1 MNFALLGFIVY
12 LVLILVVGF
21 ITFRI
26 NKSHKDFFLAGRRLN
41 PWVVAFSERA
51 SGESAWLLL
60 GLPGAAYAAGLLEF
74 WTALG
79 CVSGIIFYWFFIA
92 RGLREETERLGAIT
106 LPTFLAA
113 RFDRG
118 QQAIRVLATF
128 IIVFFF
134 IFYLSAQFNGA
145 GKILHVTFGIKQSTG
160 MVIGAMVIIFYT
172 MMGGF
177 FAVAWTDMVQGIIM
191 IGTLVVLPLVGLVE
205 LKEMHESAR
214 PLSGITSQGGYPL
227 MSLTGGET
235 GWAAAALIISG
246 LSWAL
251 GYMGQPHLLT
261 RFMSIKDSAKIKIS
275 RRIAIAW
282 VIPAFTGAVVIGL
295 VGAGMYGQGMFDD
308 IEKIMPH
315 MANELLPAWLAG
327 IFVSGAI
334 AAMMSTADSQL
345 LVISS
350 SIIEDFYHRTLGR
363 EVGDATLLRGSRW
376 ITIIVGLTGFM
387 IALTSDKLIFSM
399 VSYAWAGLGSSFGPL
414 ILLILIWKKVTHQGV
429 IAGLLTGFV
438 TTVVWSEFPL
448 LDQTLSVRFVSWIL
462 ALLAVW
468 ITSRL
473 TNGKE
478 TPPVPVS
485 TASSGSIR

>member
-1 MNFALLGFIVY
+1 MNFALIGFLFY

-21 ITFRI
+21 ITYNI
-26 NKSHKDFFLAGRRLN
+26 NKSHKDFFIAGRKLN

-60 GLPGAAYAAGLLEF
+60 GLPGAAFASGLLEF

-92 RGLREETERLGAIT
+92 KALRVETERLGAFT

-113 RFDRG
+113 RFDKG
-118 QQAIRVLATF
+118 QSAIRVLATF
-128 IIVFFF
+128 IIIFFF

-145 GKILHVTFGIKQSTG
+145 GKIMNVTFGLKQSTG
-160 MVIGAMVIIFYT
+160 MIIGAAVIIFYT

-191 IGTLVVLPLVGLVE
+191 IGTLVVLPLVGMAELRQIHDGSLPLADLVSSDGHR
-205 LKEMHESAR
+205 M
-214 PLSGITSQGGYPL
+214 LSW
-227 MSLTGGET
+227 TGGKT

-261 RFMSIKDSAKIKIS
+261 RFMAIRSAEEIKIS

-282 VIPAFTGAVVIGL
+282 VIPAFSGALLIGII
-295 VGAGMYGQGMFDD
+295 GAGLYEQGMFED
-308 IEKIMPH
+308 IEKVMPH
-315 MANELLPAWLAG
+315 LANELLPAWLAG

-350 SIIEDFYHRTLGR
+350 SIIEDLFHRTLGWDVSDR
-363 EVGDATLLRGSRW
+363 ALLRGSRW
-376 ITIIVGLTGFM
+376 ITIVVGLIGFV

-414 ILLILIWKKVTHQGV
+414 ILLMLTWKKVTWQGT

-438 TTVVWSEFPL
+438 STVVWSEL
-448 LDQTLSVRFVSWIL
+448 IALDAVISVRFVSWVM
-462 ALLAVW
+462 AFLAVW
-468 ITSRL
+468 L
-473 TNGKE
+473 
-478 TPPVPVS
+478 VS
-485 TASSGSIR
+485 LYTRKKS

>member
-1 MNFALLGFIVY
+1 MNFALLGFVFY
-12 LVLILVVGF
+12 LVVILVVGF
-21 ITFRI
+21 VTYKN
-26 NKSHKDFFLAGRRLN
+26 NKSHKDFFIAGRKLN

-60 GLPGAAYAAGLLEF
+60 GLPGAAFASGLMEF

-92 RGLREETERLGAIT
+92 KALRIETERLGAFT

-113 RFDRG
+113 RFEKG
-118 QQAIRVLATF
+118 QAAIRVLATF
-128 IIVFFF
+128 IIIFFF

-145 GKILHVTFGIKQSTG
+145 GKILNVTFGLDQSTG
-160 MVIGAMVIIFYT
+160 MIIGAAVIIFYT

-191 IGTLVVLPLVGLVE
+191 IGTLVVLPLVGLAE
-205 LKEMHESAR
+205 LKEIHDGTIVLADLVAEE
-214 PLSGITSQGGYPL
+214 GHPL
-227 MSLTGGET
+227 MSLTGGKT
-235 GWAAAALIISG
+235 GWAAAAMIISG

-261 RFMSIKDSAKIKIS
+261 RFMAIKSADQIKVS

-282 VIPAFTGAVVIGL
+282 VIPAFTGAVIIGII
-295 VGAGMYGQGMFDD
+295 GAGLYGQGMFDD
-308 IEKIMPH
+308 IEKVMPH
-315 MANELLPAWLAG
+315 LANELLPAWLAG

-350 SIIEDFYHRTLGR
+350 SIIEDFFHRTMGWN
-363 EVGDATLLRGSRW
+363 VGDKMLLKGSRI
-376 ITIIVGLTGFM
+376 ITIVVGLIGFA

-399 VSYAWAGLGSSFGPL
+399 VSYAWAGLGSSFGPV
-414 ILLILIWKKVTHQGV
+414 ILLLLIWKKVTHQGV
-429 IAGLLTGFV
+429 IAGLATGFI
-438 TTVVWSEFPL
+438 TTVIWSELSAF
-448 LDQTLSVRFVSWIL
+448 DAVISVRFVSWVM
-462 ALLAVW
+462 AFLAVW
-468 ITSRL
+468 LVSRFTRTS
-473 TNGKE
+473 
-478 TPPVPVS
+478 S
-485 TASSGSIR
+485 

>member
-1 MNFALLGFIVY
+1 MNFALLGFIFY
-12 LVLILVVGF
+12 LVVILVVGF
-21 ITFRI
+21 ITYRI
-26 NKSHKDFFLAGRRLN
+26 NKSHQDFFIAGRRLN

-60 GLPGAAYAAGLLEF
+60 GLPGAALASGLLEF

-79 CVSGIIFYWFFIA
+79 CVSGIIFYWFFVA
-92 RGLREETERLGAIT
+92 RALREETERLGAIT

-113 RFDRG
+113 RFHKG
-118 QQAIRVLATF
+118 QAVIRVLATF
-128 IIVFFF
+128 IIIFFF

-145 GKILHVTFGIKQSTG
+145 GKILNVTFGMDQKTG
-160 MVIGAMVIIFYT
+160 MILGALVIIFYT

-177 FAVAWTDMVQGIIM
+177 FAVAWTDMIQGVIM
-191 IGTLVVLPLVGLVE
+191 IGTLVVLPLAGLME
-205 LKEMHESAR
+205 LKEISEGSA
-214 PLSGITSQGGYPL
+214 PLAGMVTAEGYPL
-227 MSLTGGET
+227 LSFTGGRS

-261 RFMSIKDSAKIKIS
+261 RFMAIKNPEKIKIS

-295 VGAGMYGQGMFDD
+295 VGAGLYGEGAFED
-308 IEKIMPH
+308 IEKVMPH
-315 MANELLPAWLAG
+315 LANELLPTWLAG

-350 SIIEDFYHRTLGR
+350 SIIEDLFHRTLGW
-363 EVGDATLLRGSRW
+363 EVGDASLLRGSRI
-376 ITIIVGLTGFM
+376 ITIAVGITGFV

-399 VSYAWAGLGSSFGPL
+399 VSYAWAGLGSTFGPL
-414 ILLILIWKKVTHQGV
+414 VLLILTWKKVTWQGV
-429 IAGLLTGFV
+429 IAGLATGFV
-438 TTVVWSEFPL
+438 TTVVWSEIAQ
-448 LDQTLSVRFVSWIL
+448 LDGLISVRFVSWVL

-468 ITSRL
+468 ITSLVTRHH
-473 TNGKE
+473 
-478 TPPVPVS
+478 
-485 TASSGSIR
+485 

>member
-1 MNFALLGFIVY
+1 MNFALLAFILYMAV
-12 LVLILVVGF
+12 ILVVGF
-21 ITFRI
+21 LTYRI
-26 NKSHKDFFLAGRRLN
+26 NKSHNDFFIAGRRLN

-60 GLPGAAYAAGLLEF
+60 GLPGAAYAAGLMEF

-92 RGLREETERLGAIT
+92 RALREESEKLGAIT
-106 LPTFLAA
+106 LPTFLAG
-113 RFDRG
+113 RFEKG
-118 QQAIRVLATF
+118 QAAIRILATF
-128 IIVFFF
+128 IIIFFF

-145 GKILHVTFGIKQSTG
+145 GKILNVTFGLDHRTG
-160 MVIGAMVIIFYT
+160 MVIGAAVIIFYT

-177 FAVAWTDMVQGIIM
+177 FAVAWTDLVQGIIM

-205 LKEMHESAR
+205 LTEVSDGGG
-214 PLSGITSQGGYPL
+214 SIGGILAAEGHRLVSF
-227 MSLTGGET
+227 TGGRT
-235 GWAAAALIISG
+235 GWAAAAMIISG

-261 RFMSIKDSAKIKIS
+261 RFMSISSAAKIKIS

-282 VIPAFTGAVVIGL
+282 VIPAFSGAVIMGVIG
-295 VGAGMYGQGMFDD
+295 AGLYGQGMFDD
-308 IEKIMPH
+308 VEKIMPH
-315 MANELLPAWLAG
+315 LANELLPAWLAG

-350 SIIEDFYHRTLGR
+350 SLIEDFFHRTLGR
-363 EVGDATLLRGSRW
+363 EIGDRSLLRASRY
-376 ITIIVGLTGFM
+376 ITIVVGLTGFL

-414 ILLILIWKKVTHQGV
+414 ILLMLTWKKVTWQGV
-429 IAGLLTGFV
+429 IAGLSTGFIS
-438 TTVVWSEFPL
+438 TVVWSEITL
-448 LDQTLSVRFVSWIL
+448 LDSVISVRFASWVL
-462 ALLAVW
+462 ALMAVW
-468 ITSRL
+468 IVSRVTL
-473 TNGKE
+473 QDH
-478 TPPVPVS
+478 
-485 TASSGSIR
+485 

>member
-1 MNFALLGFIVY
+1 MNFALIGFIFY
-12 LVLILVVGF
+12 LVVILVVGF
-21 ITFRI
+21 ITYNI
-26 NKSHKDFFLAGRRLN
+26 NKSHKDFFIAGRKLN

-60 GLPGAAYAAGLLEF
+60 GLPGAAFASGLMEF

-92 RGLREETERLGAIT
+92 RALREETERLGAIT
-106 LPTFLAA
+106 VPTFLAA
-113 RFDRG
+113 RFEKG
-118 QQAIRVLATF
+118 QAAIRVLATF
-128 IIVFFF
+128 IIIFFF

-145 GKILHVTFGIKQSTG
+145 GKILNVTFGLKQSTG
-160 MVIGAMVIIFYT
+160 MILGALVIIFYT

-191 IGTLVVLPLVGLVE
+191 IGTLVVLPLVGLAE
-205 LKEMHESAR
+205 LKEIHEGAV
-214 PLSGITSQGGYPL
+214 PLTDLVTTDGH
-227 MSLTGGET
+227 SLLSWTGGKT
-235 GWAAAALIISG
+235 GWGAAALIISG

-261 RFMSIKDSAKIKIS
+261 RFMAIRKAEQIKVS

-282 VIPAFTGAVVIGL
+282 VIPAFSGALILGI
-295 VGAGMYGQGMFDD
+295 VGAGLYEPGMFDD
-308 IEKIMPH
+308 IEKLMPH

-350 SIIEDFYHRTLGR
+350 SIIEDLFHRTLGWD
-363 EVGDATLLRGSRW
+363 VSDKALLKASRW
-376 ITIIVGLTGFM
+376 ITFAVGLVGFV

-414 ILLILIWKKVTHQGV
+414 ILLMLTWKKVTWQGT
-429 IAGLLTGFV
+429 IAGLVTGFV
-438 TTVVWSEFPL
+438 TTVVWSEL
-448 LDQTLSVRFVSWIL
+448 SALDAVISVRFVSWIM
-462 ALLAVW
+462 AFLAVW
-468 ITSRL
+468 L
-473 TNGKE
+473 
-478 TPPVPVS
+478 VS
-485 TASSGSIR
+485 LYTRKHS

>member
-1 MNFALLGFIVY
+1 MNFALLGFIFY
-12 LVLILVVGF
+12 LVVILVVGF
-21 ITFRI
+21 ITYSI
-26 NKSHKDFFLAGRRLN
+26 NKSHKDFFLAGRQLN

-60 GLPGAAYAAGLLEF
+60 GLPGAAFASGLLEF

-92 RGLREETERLGAIT
+92 KALREETERLGAIT
-106 LPTFLAA
+106 LPTFLSAA
-113 RFDRG
+113 FNKG
-118 QQAIRVLATF
+118 QSTIRILATF
-128 IIVFFF
+128 IIIFFF

-145 GKILHVTFGIKQSTG
+145 GKILNVTFGMKQTTG
-160 MVIGAMVIIFYT
+160 MVLGAAVIIFYT

-177 FAVAWTDMVQGIIM
+177 FAVAWTDLVQGIIM

-205 LKEMHESAR
+205 LKEISEGSQ
-214 PLSGITSQGGYPL
+214 PLANLVAQEGHPL
-227 MSLTGGET
+227 LSFTGGKS
-235 GWAAAALIISG
+235 GWAAAALIVSG

-261 RFMSIKDSAKIKIS
+261 RFMAIKKPEQIKIS

-282 VIPAFTGAVVIGL
+282 VIPAFTGAVLIGII
-295 VGAGMYGQGMFDD
+295 GAGFYEQGIFDD
-308 IEKIMPH
+308 IEKVMPH

-327 IFVSGAI
+327 IFISGAI

-350 SIIEDFYHRTLGR
+350 SIIEDFFHRTLGR
-363 EVGDATLLRGSRW
+363 NVGDTAMLRGSRI
-376 ITIIVGLTGFM
+376 ITIAVGLTGFT

-414 ILLILIWKKVTHQGV
+414 ILLMLSWKKVTYQGV
-429 IAGLLTGFV
+429 IAGLSTGFIS
-438 TTVVWSEFPL
+438 TVVWSEL
-448 LDQTLSVRFVSWIL
+448 TVLDTVISVRFVSWIL
-462 ALLAVW
+462 AFLAVW
-468 ITSRL
+468 L
-473 TNGKE
+473 
-478 TPPVPVS
+478 VS
-485 TASSGSIR
+485 LSTRDKP

>member
-1 MNFALLGFIVY
+1 MNFALIGFIFY
-12 LVLILVVGF
+12 LVVILVVGF
-21 ITFRI
+21 VTYHI
-26 NKSHKDFFLAGRRLN
+26 NKSHKDFFIAGRKLN

-60 GLPGAAYAAGLLEF
+60 GLPGAAFASGLMEF

-92 RGLREETERLGAIT
+92 KALRVETERLGAFT

-113 RFDRG
+113 RFEKG
-118 QQAIRVLATF
+118 QAAIRVLATF
-128 IIVFFF
+128 IIIFFF

-145 GKILHVTFGIKQSTG
+145 GKILNVTFGLDQSTG
-160 MVIGAMVIIFYT
+160 MIIGAVVIIFYT

-191 IGTLVVLPLVGLVE
+191 IGTLVVLPLVGLAE
-205 LKEMHESAR
+205 LKEIHEGTS
-214 PLSGITSQGGYPL
+214 PLADLVSSDGHRMLSW
-227 MSLTGGET
+227 TGGKT
-235 GWAAAALIISG
+235 GWGAAALIISG

-261 RFMSIKDSAKIKIS
+261 RFMAIRKAEEIKIS

-282 VIPAFTGAVVIGL
+282 VIPAFSGALIMGII
-295 VGAGMYGQGMFDD
+295 GAGLYEPGMFDD
-308 IEKIMPH
+308 IEKLMPH
-315 MANELLPAWLAG
+315 LANELLPAWLAG

-350 SIIEDFYHRTLGR
+350 SILEDLFHRTLGWD
-363 EVGDATLLRGSRW
+363 VGDKALLKASRW
-376 ITIIVGLTGFM
+376 ITIVVGLVGFV

-414 ILLILIWKKVTHQGV
+414 ILLMLIWKKVSWQGT
-429 IAGLLTGFV
+429 IAGLVTGFV
-438 TTVVWSEFPL
+438 TTVVWSKL
-448 LDQTLSVRFVSWIL
+448 TMLDAVISVRFVSWVM
-462 ALLAVW
+462 AFLAVW
-468 ITSRL
+468 LVSLYSRK
-473 TNGKE
+473 N
-478 TPPVPVS
+478 S
-485 TASSGSIR
+485 

>member
-1 MNFALLGFIVY
+1 MNFALLGFIIY
-12 LVLILVVGF
+12 LVVILVVGF
-21 ITFRI
+21 ITYHI
-26 NKSHKDFFLAGRRLN
+26 NKSHKDFFIAGRKLN

-60 GLPGAAYAAGLLEF
+60 GLPGAAYASGLLEF

-79 CVSGIIFYWFFIA
+79 CVSGIIFYWFFVA
-92 RGLREETERLGAIT
+92 RALREETERLGAIT

-113 RFDRG
+113 RYHKG
-118 QQAIRVLATF
+118 QAVIRILATF
-128 IIVFFF
+128 IIIFFF

-145 GKILHVTFGIKQSTG
+145 GKILNVTFGLDQTTG
-160 MVIGAMVIIFYT
+160 MVIGALVIIFYT

-205 LKEMHESAR
+205 LMEVSGGTK
-214 PLSGITSQGGYPL
+214 PLAGLVAAEGH
-227 MSLTGGET
+227 SLLSFTGGKS

-261 RFMSIKDSAKIKIS
+261 RFMSIKNPGKIKVS

-295 VGAGMYGQGMFDD
+295 VGAGLHGQGIFDD
-308 IEKIMPH
+308 IEKVMPH
-315 MANELLPAWLAG
+315 LANELLPAWLAG

-350 SIIEDFYHRTLGR
+350 SIIEDFFHRTLGR
-363 EVGDATLLRGSRW
+363 DVGDASLLKGSRI
-376 ITIIVGLTGFM
+376 ITILVGLIGFA

-414 ILLILIWKKVTHQGV
+414 ILLMLTWKKVTWQGV
-429 IAGLLTGFV
+429 IAGLVTGFI
-438 TTVVWSEFPL
+438 TTVVWSEITQ
-448 LDQTLSVRFVSWIL
+448 LDAVISVRFVSWVL
-462 ALLAVW
+462 AFLAVW
-468 ITSRL
+468 ITSL
-473 TNGKE
+473 FTLPKPE
-478 TPPVPVS
+478 S
-485 TASSGSIR
+485 TGGP

>member
-1 MNFALLGFIVY
+1 MNFALIGFIFY
-12 LVLILVVGF
+12 LVVILVVGF
-21 ITFRI
+21 ITYHI
-26 NKSHKDFFLAGRRLN
+26 NKSHKDFFIAGRKLN

-60 GLPGAAYAAGLLEF
+60 GLPGAAYASGVMEF

-92 RGLREETERLGAIT
+92 RGLRVETERLGAIT

-113 RFDRG
+113 RFDKG
-118 QQAIRVLATF
+118 QAAIRVLATF
-128 IIVFFF
+128 IIIFFF

-145 GKILHVTFGIKQSTG
+145 GKILNVTFGLKQSTG
-160 MVIGAMVIIFYT
+160 MIIGAAVIIFYT

-191 IGTLVVLPLVGLVE
+191 IGTLVVLPLVGLAE
-205 LKEMHESAR
+205 LKQIHEGTS
-214 PLSGITSQGGYPL
+214 PLADMVSSDGHRMLSW
-227 MSLTGGET
+227 TGGKT
-235 GWAAAALIISG
+235 GWTAAALIISG

-261 RFMSIKDSAKIKIS
+261 RFMAIRKAEEIKIS

-282 VIPAFTGAVVIGL
+282 VIPAFSGALILGII
-295 VGAGMYGQGMFDD
+295 GAGLYEPGMFDD
-308 IEKIMPH
+308 IEKLMPH
-315 MANELLPAWLAG
+315 MAKELLPAWLAG

-350 SIIEDFYHRTLGR
+350 SILEDLFHRTLGWDVS
-363 EVGDATLLRGSRW
+363 EKVLLKASRW
-376 ITIIVGLTGFM
+376 ITIVVGLIGFV

-414 ILLILIWKKVTHQGV
+414 ILMMLIWKKVTWQGT
-429 IAGLLTGFV
+429 ITGLITGFV
-438 TTVVWSEFPL
+438 TTVVWSEL
-448 LDQTLSVRFVSWIL
+448 TALDAVISVRFVSWVM
-462 ALLAVW
+462 AFLAVW
-468 ITSRL
+468 L
-473 TNGKE
+473 
-478 TPPVPVS
+478 VS
-485 TASSGSIR
+485 LYTRQKS

>member
-1 MNFALLGFIVY
+1 MNFALIGFIFY
-12 LVLILVVGF
+12 LVVILVVGF
-21 ITFRI
+21 ITYHI
-26 NKSHKDFFLAGRRLN
+26 NKSHKDFFIAGRKLN

-60 GLPGAAYAAGLLEF
+60 GLPGAAYASGLLEF

-92 RGLREETERLGAIT
+92 RALREETERLGAIT

-113 RFDRG
+113 PFEKG
-118 QQAIRVLATF
+118 QPAIRVLATF
-128 IIVFFF
+128 IIIFFF

-145 GKILHVTFGIKQSTG
+145 GKILNVTFGLDQTTG
-160 MVIGAMVIIFYT
+160 MILGAVVIIFYT

-191 IGTLVVLPLVGLVE
+191 IGTLVVLPLVGLAE
-205 LKEMHESAR
+205 LKELHDGTNQ
-214 PLSGITSQGGYPL
+214 LSSMLNTDGQPMLSW
-227 MSLTGGET
+227 TGGKS
-235 GWAAAALIISG
+235 GWAASALIISG

-261 RFMSIKDSAKIKIS
+261 RFMAINSPTKIKIS

-282 VIPAFTGAVVIGL
+282 VIPAFSGALIMGII
-295 VGAGMYGQGMFDD
+295 GAGLYEQGMFDD
-308 IEKIMPH
+308 VEKVMPH
-315 MANELLPAWLAG
+315 LANELLPAWLAG

-350 SIIEDFYHRTLGR
+350 SLIEDLFHRTLGWD
-363 EVGDATLLRGSRW
+363 VSDTKLLKGSRW
-376 ITIIVGLTGFM
+376 ITIIVGLIGFM

-414 ILLILIWKKVTHQGV
+414 ILLMLTWKKVSWQGT
-429 IAGLLTGFV
+429 IAGLVTGFV
-438 TTVVWSEFPL
+438 TTVVWSELPM
-448 LDQTLSVRFVSWIL
+448 LDAVISVRFVSWVL
-462 ALLAVW
+462 AFLAVW
-468 ITSRL
+468 L
-473 TNGKE
+473 
-478 TPPVPVS
+478 VS
-485 TASSGSIR
+485 LYTRNKS

>member
-1 MNFALLGFIVY
+1 MNFALIGFIFY
-12 LVLILVVGF
+12 LVVILVVGF
-21 ITFRI
+21 ITYNI
-26 NKSHKDFFLAGRRLN
+26 NKSHKDFFIADRKLN

-60 GLPGAAYAAGLLEF
+60 GLPGAAFASGLMEF

-79 CVSGIIFYWFFIA
+79 CVSGIIFYWFVIA
-92 RGLREETERLGAIT
+92 RALREETERMGAIT

-113 RFDRG
+113 RFEKG
-118 QQAIRVLATF
+118 QAAIRVLATF
-128 IIVFFF
+128 IIIFFF

-145 GKILHVTFGIKQSTG
+145 GKILNVTFGLDQSTG
-160 MVIGAMVIIFYT
+160 MIMGAAVIIFYT

-191 IGTLVVLPLVGLVE
+191 IGTLVVLPLVGLAE
-205 LKEMHESAR
+205 LKEIHEGTS
-214 PLSGITSQGGYPL
+214 PLADLVSSDGHRMLSW
-227 MSLTGGET
+227 TGGKT

-261 RFMSIKDSAKIKIS
+261 RFMAIRKAEEIKIS

-282 VIPAFTGAVVIGL
+282 VIPAFSGALILGI
-295 VGAGMYGQGMFDD
+295 VGAGLYEPGMFDD
-308 IEKIMPH
+308 IEKLMPH
-315 MANELLPAWLAG
+315 LANELLPAWLAG

-350 SIIEDFYHRTLGR
+350 SILEDLFHRTFAWDVS
-363 EVGDATLLRGSRW
+363 EKTLLKASRW
-376 ITIIVGLTGFM
+376 ITIIVGLIGFM

-414 ILLILIWKKVTHQGV
+414 ILMMLIWKKVTWQGT
-429 IAGLLTGFV
+429 IAGLVTG
-438 TTVVWSEFPL
+438 
-448 LDQTLSVRFVSWIL
+448 
-462 ALLAVW
+462 
-468 ITSRL
+468 
-473 TNGKE
+473 
-478 TPPVPVS
+478 
-485 TASSGSIR
+485 

>member
-1 MNFALLGFIVY
+1 MNFALIGFIFY
-12 LVLILVVGF
+12 LVVILVVGF
-21 ITFRI
+21 ITFHI
-26 NKSHKDFFLAGRRLN
+26 NKSHKDFFIAGRKLN

-60 GLPGAAYAAGLLEF
+60 GLPGAAFASGLLEF

-92 RGLREETERLGAIT
+92 RALREETERMEAIT

-113 RFDRG
+113 RFKKG
-118 QQAIRVLATF
+118 QAAIRVLATF
-128 IIVFFF
+128 IIIFFF

-145 GKILHVTFGIKQSTG
+145 GKILNVTFGLDQTTG
-160 MVIGAMVIIFYT
+160 MIIGALVIIFYT

-191 IGTLVVLPLVGLVE
+191 IGTLVVLPLVGLAE
-205 LKEMHESAR
+205 LKEIHDGSA
-214 PLSGITSQGGYPL
+214 PLAELVSRDGHQLLSWKGGK
-227 MSLTGGET
+227 T

-261 RFMSIKDSAKIKIS
+261 RFMAINNPAKIKVS

-282 VIPAFTGAVVIGL
+282 VIPAFSGALILGII
-295 VGAGMYGQGMFDD
+295 GAGLYEQGMFDD
-308 IEKIMPH
+308 VEKVMPH
-315 MANELLPAWLAG
+315 LANELLPAWLAG

-350 SIIEDFYHRTLGR
+350 SIIEDLFHRTLGWD
-363 EVGDATLLRGSRW
+363 VSDTKLLKGSRW
-376 ITIIVGLTGFM
+376 ITIIVGLIGFM

-414 ILLILIWKKVTHQGV
+414 ILLMLTWKRVSWQGT
-429 IAGLLTGFV
+429 IAGLITGFIS
-438 TTVVWSEFPL
+438 TVVWSEL
-448 LDQTLSVRFVSWIL
+448 STLDAVISVRFVSWVM
-462 ALLAVW
+462 AFLAVW
-468 ITSRL
+468 LVSL
-473 TNGKE
+473 CTNKQ
-478 TPPVPVS
+478 S
-485 TASSGSIR
+485 

>member
-1 MNFALLGFIVY
+1 LGMNFALLGFIFY

-21 ITFRI
+21 ITYHI
-26 NKSHKDFFLAGRRLN
+26 NKSHKDFFIAGRKLN

-60 GLPGAAYAAGLLEF
+60 GLPGAAFAAGLMEF

-92 RGLREETERLGAIT
+92 KALRVQTEQMGAIT
-106 LPTFLAA
+106 LPTFFAS
-113 RFDRG
+113 G
-118 QQAIRVLATF
+118 YEKGKPAIRILATF
-128 IIVFFF
+128 IIIFFF

-145 GKILHVTFGIKQSTG
+145 GKILNVTFGLKQSTG
-160 MVIGAMVIIFYT
+160 MILGAVVIIFYT

-205 LKEMHESAR
+205 LKEMHEGGQ
-214 PLSGITSQGGYPL
+214 PLADLVAQEGHPL
-227 MSLTGGET
+227 LSITGGKT

-261 RFMSIKDSAKIKIS
+261 RFMAIKSPDQIKIS

-295 VGAGMYGQGMFDD
+295 VGAGLYEQGMFDD
-308 IEKIMPH
+308 IEKVMPH
-315 MANELLPAWLAG
+315 LANELLPTWLAG

-350 SIIEDFYHRTLGR
+350 SIIEDFFHQTLGKD
-363 EVGDATLLRGSRW
+363 VGDASLLKGSRIITLL
-376 ITIIVGLTGFM
+376 VGLIGFL

-414 ILLILIWKKVTHQGV
+414 ILLKLTWNKVTWQGT
-429 IAGLLTGFV
+429 IAGLVTGF
-438 TTVVWSEFPL
+438 TSTVIWSEL
-448 LDQTLSVRFVSWIL
+448 SMLDSVVSVRFVAWVL
-462 ALLAVW
+462 AFLAVW
-468 ITSRL
+468 L
-473 TNGKE
+473 
-478 TPPVPVS
+478 VS
-485 TASSGSIR
+485 LYTREKS